1 MARGSLA
8 FAFEIRKMFADGV
21 KLFLETGKG
30 AHSFFSHIPCL
41 IRGLCCLVLETT
53 DVQQPVDHSLVYFIG
68 DLPVV
73 ADSAFTAALEE
84 MNLGQ
89 VFQVTRLPVFGPVKL
104 VFGVCVVPS

>member
-1 MARGSLA
+1 
-8 FAFEIRKMFADGV
+8 MFADGV

-41 IRGLCCLVLETT
+41 IQGLCCLVLETK

-68 DLPVV
+68 DPPVV

-89 VFQVTRLPVFGPVKL
+89 VFETHLGMAAHILGLNLATPVFDGIEIAVHPL
-104 VFGVCVVPS
+104 EEQQ